1 MNGCGYYTNNFE
13 QNLDK
18 HGGLSDKYGCLG
30 QYSKIYTL
38 GCPNIVHQRP
48 IFYRVKWLRMQGH
61 GLPAILEITGSNPS
75 PGQN

>member
-30 QYSKIYTL
+30 RFRMKIPKYDHLTEL
-38 GCPNIVHQRP
+38 D
-48 IFYRVKWLRMQGH
+48 
-61 GLPAILEITGSNPS
+61 
-75 PGQN
+75 